1 MKRISN
7 LLEES
12 CLSRSYEFNQKTNTK
27 PWDPEFRI
35 RFRFQVHF
43 NYRSKMRKNERETV
57 AVHMECGDRTRRR
70 RFCRSSSTIMAPRC
84 PFCGFSP
91 SEGPIFLP
99 TEMLEAL
106 RNGVVS
112 ASRQC
117 GSEVVVQILELKIKI
132 QAYLYVFH
140 CTGLPDIL
148 PRHHLMSFI
157 PVMWEKVVDYNHTK
171 FLCCFLF

>member
-1 MKRISN
+1 
-7 LLEES
+7 
-12 CLSRSYEFNQKTNTK
+12 
-27 PWDPEFRI
+27 
-35 RFRFQVHF
+35 
-43 NYRSKMRKNERETV
+43 MRKNERETV

-70 RFCRSSSTIMAPRC
+70 RFCRSSSTITAPRC

-91 SEGPIFLP
+91 PEGPTFLP

-106 RNGVVS
+106 SNGVVS

-117 GSEVVVQILELKIKI
+117 GSEVVQILELKIKI

-148 PRHHLMSFI
+148 PRHHPHVFYPRNVRKSCTL
-157 PVMWEKVVDYNHTK
+157 
-171 FLCCFLF
+171 